1 MVLKR
6 SLLRD
11 GAEGSAAYLKYH
23 LLQNGRKIIGEFTT
37 SLPNQVL
44 SQVFTSEFSLLLI
57 KFWSSITV
65 QTKLICHIPKP
76 VNWYLL
82 KLMSISYQYIS
93 DQV

>member
-1 MVLKR
+1 MILER

-11 GAEGSAAYLKYH
+11 GAEGSAAYLKNH
-23 LLQNGRKIIGEFTT
+23 LLQNGRKITGEFST

-57 KFWSSITV
+57 KFWSSINI
-65 QTKLICHIPKP
+65 QTKLICHLPEP

-82 KLMSISYQYIS
+82 E
-93 DQV
+93 